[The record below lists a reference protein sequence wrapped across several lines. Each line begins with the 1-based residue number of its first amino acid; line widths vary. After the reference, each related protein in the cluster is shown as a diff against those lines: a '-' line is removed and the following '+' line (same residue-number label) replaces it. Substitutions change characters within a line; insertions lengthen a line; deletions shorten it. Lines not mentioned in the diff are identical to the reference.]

1 MKKLTIE
8 ELLQNKKISQ
18 KPKMYFDSEVLD
30 RRIDFE
36 KIDPSKIMDTLL
48 EAKDGTMTIHNANLY
63 IIYLSVPM
71 FRNQQMLEKYEI
83 KDSPYKVVE
92 EIFEN
97 NVMEITSFADTILS
111 IYGFDAKKVENLKK

>member
-8 ELLQNKKISQ
+8 ELLQSKKITQ

-36 KIDPSKIMDTLL
+36 KIDPSKIMEALFD
-48 EAKDGTMTIHNANLY
+48 AKDGNMSVHNTNLY

-71 FRNQQMLEKYEI
+71 FRNQQMLEKYGI
-83 KDSPYKVVE
+83 KDSPYKIVE

-97 NVMEITSFADTILS
+97 NVMEITNFADTILS
-111 IYGFDAKKVENLKK
+111 IYGFDAKKIEKLKK